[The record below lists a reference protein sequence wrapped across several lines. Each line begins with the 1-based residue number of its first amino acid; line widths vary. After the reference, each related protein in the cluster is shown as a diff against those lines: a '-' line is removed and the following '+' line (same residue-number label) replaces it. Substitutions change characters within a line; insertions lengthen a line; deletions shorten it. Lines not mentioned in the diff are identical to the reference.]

1 MTPYVNRAA
10 SKASKPEPEPSPE
23 EISLARGLC
32 YTTIGLALWVVL
44 FFVMVWIGDWVM
56 AVSR

>member
-1 MTPYVNRAA
+1 MKAYVNRAA
-10 SKASKPEPEPSPE
+10 SKAREPEPSLE